1 MPSLLEKPSK
11 PPPLSGAF
19 SKTCL
24 PNFFKLREVD
34 PQGLQKNLM
43 FLLSRREINQVTLS
57 RDTCIS
63 GKDAPLQFELSYGKD
78 NVLEVRVA
86 GISLEDEEATPV
98 VV

>member
-1 MPSLLEKPSK
+1 
-11 PPPLSGAF
+11 
-19 SKTCL
+19 
-24 PNFFKLREVD
+24 
-34 PQGLQKNLM
+34 M